1 MIHLWRE
8 ELRELAALE
17 STKGTAIT
25 FYYQPVPPQDKTHR
39 QEAILFKDL
48 IREARKEMTRHGQNP
63 RAQATL
69 DRIFATVE
77 HLRGNHSRAKAIF
90 ACPEQDFWLAFDIP
104 GNVGRTQLHINR
116 RFHLKPLAEAVL
128 DQPHCCVALVDRE
141 RAVVLDLYM
150 GHISERERL
159 VDELPRRAR
168 SDGFMGYDAG
178 HIERHID
185 QEALRHYK
193 KVADRLREV
202 HARGDMEALVVGCRP
217 DVWTVLEPCLHPYVR
232 EKFIGRFDVDTA
244 LISKVHAKKD
254 AVRLLTENRHR
265 LNHEMVREVL
275 DQSRANGRGS
285 RGLRHVMISL
295 ERGEVQALLMG
306 RDFTARAVECRHCGH
321 LDTRLVKNCAVCAN
335 EPVEIEDV
343 ADALIGKALRLG
355 VEIHYVTDE
364 EFAQY
369 GNIGALLR
377 FRSDQNKSERMAG

>member
-8 ELRELAALE
+8 ELRELAAVD
-17 STKGTAIT
+17 SAKGTAIT
-25 FYYQPVPPQDKTHR
+25 FYYQPVTPQDRTHR
-39 QEAILFKDL
+39 QEAILVKDL
-48 IREARKEMTRHGQNP
+48 IREARKSMTRGANDP
-63 RAQATL
+63 RALAAL

-90 ACPEQDFWLAFDIP
+90 ACPEQDFWRTFDIP
-104 GNVGRTQLHINR
+104 GSVGRTQMHINR

-128 DQPHCCVALVDRE
+128 DQPHCCVLLLDRE
-141 RAVVLDLYM
+141 RAVILDLYM
-150 GHISERERL
+150 GHISERERIL
-159 VDELPRRAR
+159 DVIPRRAR

-178 HIERHID
+178 HIERHVD
-185 QEALRHYK
+185 QEALRHFK

-202 HARGDMEALVVGCRP
+202 HARGDMEALVVGCRA
-217 DVWTVLEPCLHPYVR
+217 DVWTTFSPCLHPYVR
-232 EKFIGRFDVDTA
+232 EKSIGRFDVDTA
-244 LISKVHAKKD
+244 LISKIQAKKE
-254 AVRLLTENRHR
+254 AIRLLTENRHR
-265 LNHEMVREVL
+265 LNHAMVREVL
-275 DQSRANGRGS
+275 DQARANGRGS

-306 RDFTARAVECRHCGH
+306 REFTARAVECRHCGH
-321 LDTRLVKNCAVCAN
+321 LDTRLVKACAVCGH
-335 EPVEIEDV
+335 PVVEIEDV

-377 FRSDQNKSERMAG
+377 FRADRNTAEMLAG